1 MGTRSGTCASLPSS
15 PLRRLSAS
23 QVEESKRIAI
33 SLSKLLH
40 GEELLSEL
48 QYKLRFFILHQ
59 VELVVRRCSLEL
71 AASAL
76 TSKFP
81 PTKQKRDKFLTNQ
94 FDNEH
99 LMTEFEIVPFGSE
112 VSGFGTADSDVDL
125 CFVYRRDHQKK
136 VTYHRGVRLL
146 HTVSIMLERSRK
158 LRGVLNPTERKLR
171 KQNKLPMTFSIH
183 NHYTSVQ
190 RIFRAFIPIIK
201 VRSHLLPELNID
213 ISVDTEKNSGV
224 RMAAYLYDCCSK
236 EDGSRV
242 VRPFVLLLKSWAK
255 HHRIVQETPGDWF
268 SSFQI
273 TMLAVA
279 FLQSRQILP
288 TIEAW
293 QRRRTS
299 RSTTILDAP
308 TTRSSSEDVG
318 QLLKHFFTF
327 MVNYDFWRHGERMR
341 RL

>member
-1 MGTRSGTCASLPSS
+1 M
-15 PLRRLSAS
+15 
-23 QVEESKRIAI
+23 
-33 SLSKLLH
+33 
-40 GEELLSEL
+40 
-48 QYKLRFFILHQ
+48 
-59 VELVVRRCSLEL
+59 ELVVRRCSLEL
-71 AASAL
+71 AASVL

-81 PTKQKRDKFLTNQ
+81 PTKLLTKQ
-94 FDNEH
+94 LDNEH
-99 LMTEFEIVPFGSE
+99 LMTQFEIVPFGSE

-125 CFVYRRDHQKK
+125 CFVYRGDHQKK

-158 LRGVLNPTERKLR
+158 LRGVLNQTERKLR

-236 EDGSRV
+236 EDNSPV
-242 VRPFVLLLKSWAK
+242 IRPFVLLLKSWAK

-279 FLQSRQILP
+279 FLQSRKILP

-293 QRRRTS
+293 QKRRTLS
-299 RSTTILDAP
+299 SILDPP
-308 TTRSSSEDVG
+308 TTTSSSEDVG
-318 QLLKHFFTF
+318 HLLKHFFTF
-327 MVNYDFWRHGERMR
+327 MVNYDFWRCGKRMR
-341 RL
+341 RLCFSF